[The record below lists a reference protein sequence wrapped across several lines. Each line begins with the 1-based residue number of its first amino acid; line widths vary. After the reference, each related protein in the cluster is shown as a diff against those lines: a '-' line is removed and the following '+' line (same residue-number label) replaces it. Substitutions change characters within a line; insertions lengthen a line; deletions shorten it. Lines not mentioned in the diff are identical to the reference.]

1 MHCSSLTMD
10 QSGNMKVRCIDDP
23 NLFWNCHSG
32 WVDEEEAE
40 TFTPAESKKLFRGN
54 LWGYKM
60 VFLSKDKLNR
70 GEWMDE
76 DEESA
81 V

>member
-1 MHCSSLTMD
+1 
-10 QSGNMKVRCIDDP
+10 MKVRCIDDP
-23 NLFWNCHSG
+23 TLFWNCRSG

-40 TFTPAESKKLFRGN
+40 TFTRAESKKLFRGN

-60 VFLSKDKLNR
+60 VFLSKDKVRR
-70 GEWMDE
+70 GEWVDE

>member
-1 MHCSSLTMD
+1 
-10 QSGNMKVRCIDDP
+10 MKVRCIDDP
-23 NLFWNCHSG
+23 TLFWNCHSG

-40 TFTPAESKKLFRGN
+40 TFTRAESKKLFRGN

-70 GEWMDE
+70 GEWVDE
-76 DEESA
+76 GEESA